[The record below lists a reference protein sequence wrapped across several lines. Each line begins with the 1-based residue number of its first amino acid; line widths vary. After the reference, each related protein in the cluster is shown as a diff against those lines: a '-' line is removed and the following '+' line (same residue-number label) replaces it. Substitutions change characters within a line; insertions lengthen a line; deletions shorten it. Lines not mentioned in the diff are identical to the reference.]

1 MKYMK
6 KKYKKGELAIL
17 ILKCLLAVGGIAI
30 VLSLPGIAPALAMF
44 IPKNKY
50 EKNRINGAV
59 KRLEYNKFVEIEKH
73 GSKKRIIV
81 TGKGKR
87 YAKEIILDEI
97 TIEKPKKWDGLW
109 RVVIFDIPEPK
120 RYARNALN
128 RKLKELEF
136 YPLQKSTFIFPY
148 KCSEA
153 VHFIRK
159 YFDVEKYVSF
169 LVVKEIEGS
178 DMLKKHFGI
187 K

>member
-1 MKYMK
+1 MNYMK
-6 KKYKKGELAIL
+6 KKYKRGELATL

-44 IPKNKY
+44 VPKNKY
-50 EKNRINGAV
+50 EKKRINGAV
-59 KRLEYNKFVEIEKH
+59 RRLEYNKFIKVEKYD
-73 GSKKRIIV
+73 GKKRIIV
-81 TGKGKR
+81 TNKGKQ
-87 YAKEIILDEI
+87 YAKKIALDEI

-120 RYARNALN
+120 KYARNALS
-128 RKLKELEF
+128 RKLKEVGF

-148 KCSEA
+148 KCFEE
-153 VHFIRK
+153 VQFIRK

-169 LVVKEIEGS
+169 LVAKEMEGS
-178 DMLKKHFGI
+178 SILKKHFKI